1 MDETPLI
8 EPLPEGD
15 KTPVTNHGLICRTC
29 GVENTFTSK
38 FCSACGAALKVKY
51 SQQFNTQNN
60 DAVVGQII
68 AFFVA
73 LVLIISLYGYTE
85 LFNPTFESSLLV
97 DGIMAAVVLVFA
109 SLNYKSILKLYSLKN
124 VHPAMVL
131 LLIIIM
137 MLTALG
143 VHFLADFINT
153 TFFDDDGGSML
164 WVYQQTQWPVLL
176 SILFIGVYPAIFEE
190 IAFRGFLFNNLLLF
204 SKPRSVIFTSGFL
217 FAFIHFSI
225 IGLLWLVPLGLF
237 FGYLRFRYRNLWY
250 SSICHFVYNTTIVVL
265 SFSGV

>member
-8 EPLPEGD
+8 EPVPEGD
-15 KTPVTNHGLICRTC
+15 RQPVTNYGLICRTC
-29 GVENTFTSK
+29 GVENTFTSR
-38 FCSACGAALKVKY
+38 FCSACGIALKAKY
-51 SQQFNTQNN
+51 QQQNTTQNHE
-60 DAVVGQII
+60 AIVGQII
-68 AFFVA
+68 VFFVA

-109 SLNYKSILKLYSLKN
+109 ALNYKGILKLYSLKN
-124 VHPAMVL
+124 VRLPMIL

-137 MLTALG
+137 MITAVG
-143 VHFLADFINT
+143 VHFLAGYINSS
-153 TFFDDDGGSML
+153 FFDDNSSIT
-164 WVYQQTQWPVLL
+164 WIYEQTQWPILFSV
-176 SILFIGVYPAIFEE
+176 LFIGVYPAIFEE

-225 IGLLWLVPLGLF
+225 IGLLWLLPLGLF

-250 SSICHFVYNTTIVVL
+250 SSICHFVYNTTIVIL

>member
-1 MDETPLI
+1 MDEIPLI
-8 EPLPEGD
+8 EPVPENE
-15 KTPVTNHGLICRTC
+15 KPYVTNYGLVCRSC

-38 FCSACGAALKVKY
+38 FCSACGIALKAKY
-51 SQQFNTQNN
+51 QQQNTSQNN
-60 DAVVGQII
+60 EAIVGQII
-68 AFFVA
+68 AFFIA

-97 DGIMAAVVLVFA
+97 DGIMAAIVLVFA
-109 SLNYKSILKLYSLKN
+109 SFNFKSILKLYSFKN
-124 VHPAMVL
+124 VRTPMVL
-131 LLIIIM
+131 LLTIVM
-137 MLTALG
+137 MVTAVG
-143 VHFLADFINT
+143 VHFLANFINEALFNDNSSIT
-153 TFFDDDGGSML
+153 
-164 WVYQQTQWPVLL
+164 WIYEQTQWPVLL

-225 IGLLWLVPLGLF
+225 IGLLWLLPLGLF

-250 SSICHFVYNTTIVVL
+250 SSICHFVYNTTIVIL

>member
-1 MDETPLI
+1 MDETPLL

-15 KTPVTNHGLICRTC
+15 KPPITNHGLVCRNC
-29 GVENTFTSK
+29 GVENTFTSR
-38 FCSACGAALKVKY
+38 FCSACGSALRVKY
-51 SQQFNTQNN
+51 QQQNTLQNHE
-60 DAVVGQII
+60 AIVGQII

-124 VHPAMVL
+124 VRPAMVL

-143 VHFLADFINT
+143 VHFLADYINEV
-153 TFFDDDGGSML
+153 FFDDNGSIT
-164 WVYQQTQWPVLL
+164 WIYEQTQWPILF

-250 SSICHFVYNTTIVVL
+250 SSICHFVYNTTIVIL